1 MCVGCSAFADKCQ
14 DLASLIAP
22 VCVGLHRLQPCTES
36 ERLYTLL
43 LSYTLGY
50 ASFNLYINN
59 LILASLDWEA
69 CDGDGNS
76 SDTKTEV
83 WCSDL
88 ASKNLPEMKN
98 VSSEALKKT
107 FVAVE
112 ASIESSKF

>member
-1 MCVGCSAFADKCQ
+1 MRALTFI
-14 DLASLIAP
+14 LIASFWP
-22 VCVGLHRLQPCTES
+22 
-36 ERLYTLL
+36 LL
-43 LSYTLGY
+43 IGKHVM
-50 ASFNLYINN
+50 
-59 LILASLDWEA
+59 
-69 CDGDGNS
+69 S

-83 WCSDL
+83 GCSDL